1 MENISDIRKAELI
14 RTGDKA
20 AFQSLFTEYYAPLC
34 RYASI
39 FVKRTEVEDL
49 VQDFFVHIWEN
60 RERITVDSSL
70 KAYLYAGVRNM
81 CLSLIRRDGRTKAYQ
96 EYIYNKLKD
105 KLEEPDEGYF
115 NDIVS
120 LLSDAIADLPE
131 QGRKVF
137 ELSRFTDM
145 TNKQIGE
152 SVGLSE
158 KSVEYHIT
166 KALKFLREHLN
177 DYLFIIL
184 MLI

>member
-20 AFQSLFTEYYAPLC
+20 AFHSLFTEYYAPLC

-39 FVKRTEVEDL
+39 FVKRAEVEDL

-166 KALKFLREHLN
+166 KALKFLREHLK

>member
-1 MENISDIRKAELI
+1 MAVVS
-14 RTGDKA
+14 
-20 AFQSLFTEYYAPLC
+20 
-34 RYASI
+34 
-39 FVKRTEVEDL
+39 ED
-49 VQDFFVHIWEN
+49 
-60 RERITVDSSL
+60 
-70 KAYLYAGVRNM
+70 
-81 CLSLIRRDGRTKAYQ
+81 
-96 EYIYNKLKD
+96 NKVIC
-105 KLEEPDEGYF
+105 YF

-120 LLSDAIADLPE
+120 LLSDAIAELPE

-166 KALKFLREHLN
+166 KALKFLREHLK